1 MNLKGPS
8 PILSKVRLEV
18 PYAIRLREIYLL
30 KETPKTLD
38 QLAGLWRNMFL
49 GAAGTPT
56 GEQRP
61 NSLIKGELVYG
72 ACLVETR
79 HLVKLSNGASVH
91 VACALDALIEG
102 FFQNVEIESS
112 CPHCQQPISLKMT
125 DRQVVAA
132 SPTSTVLWM
141 GVSPRGEGPTIET
154 ICPYINFFASNDHAA
169 QWREKNT
176 DQVGALLNLQ
186 EAREFL
192 SEALPE
198 PYVARKG

>member
-1 MNLKGPS
+1 MKGPS
-8 PILSKVRLEV
+8 SILSRVRLEV
-18 PYAIRLREIYLL
+18 PYAIRLREVYRL

-49 GAAGTPT
+49 GMVGTAR
-56 GEQRP
+56 GEQRL

-112 CPHCQQPISLKMT
+112 CPHCQQPISLKMS

-132 SPTSTVLWM
+132 NPTNTVLWM

-154 ICPYINFFASNDHAA
+154 LCPYINFFGSKDHAA
-169 QWREKNT
+169 HWREKNT
-176 DQVGALLNLQ
+176 DQVGVLLDLQ
-186 EAREFL
+186 EAHEFL
-192 SEALPE
+192 NEALPE
-198 PYVARKG
+198 PHIARER

>member
-1 MNLKGPS
+1 MLGRV
-8 PILSKVRLEV
+8 LLDE
-18 PYAIRLREIYLL
+18 PYAIRLREVYRL
-30 KETPKTLD
+30 KETPRTLD

-49 GAAGTPT
+49 GIAGTPK
-56 GEQRP
+56 GEQRL
-61 NSLIKGELVYG
+61 NSLIKGKLVYG

-79 HLVKLSNGASVH
+79 HLVKLSTGANVH

-112 CPHCQQPISLKMT
+112 CPHCQQPITVKMT
-125 DRQVVAA
+125 DREVAKA
-132 SPTSTVLWM
+132 DPASTVLWM

-154 ICPYINFFASNDHAA
+154 ICPYINFFGSKDHAA

-176 DQVGALLNLQ
+176 DQVGVLLDLQ

-192 SEALPE
+192 NEALPE
-198 PYVARKG
+198 HHVAREC